1 MTSAARGRP
10 NNDDAT
16 AMIDAIIEDESW
28 TAMLPAA
35 DELAGE
41 CQVRAAALE
50 PALAREIALLFCN
63 DAAIAELNSRFRGK
77 TGPTNVLSF
86 PSGEAE
92 GFLGDIA
99 LARETCAR
107 EAEEKGI
114 SLRDHAAHLII
125 HGMLHLIGYDHETED
140 DAAVMERREA
150 EILDRMG
157 IGDPYDGE

>member
-1 MTSAARGRP
+1 
-10 NNDDAT
+10 
-16 AMIDAIIEDESW
+16 MIEAIIEDEGW
-28 TAMLPAA
+28 AALLPAA

-41 CQVRAAALE
+41 CQLHAAALE

-63 DAAIAELNSRFRGK
+63 DAAIADLNSRFRGK

-107 EAEEKGI
+107 EAGERGL

-125 HGMLHLIGYDHETED
+125 HGMLHLIGYDHETEE

-150 EILDRMG
+150 EILETMG
-157 IGDPYDGE
+157 IADPYVDGE

>member
-1 MTSAARGRP
+1 
-10 NNDDAT
+10 
-16 AMIDAIIEDESW
+16 MIDAIIEDESW

-86 PSGEAE
+86 PSGEEE

-107 EAEEKGI
+107 EAEEKGL

-125 HGMLHLIGYDHETED
+125 HGMLHLIGYDHETEE
-140 DAAVMERREA
+140 DAAQMERREK
-150 EILDRMG
+150 EILKIMG
-157 IGDPYDGE
+157 IADPYADGE